1 MTSNEL
7 AAILGKLLA
16 VYVHPAVTRCVAP
29 DCSQSLHLTTH
40 RLAVL
45 VAPSAYADQDAR
57 YVLWM
62 ADRPNSAPPSSGIVG
77 QFPSHV
83 TMTCPFRIA
92 SSSALG
98 RREVEPTGET
108 TSRTK
113 TYTTQSDWTFL
124 EVLPCVRP
132 QRSGFL
138 HARVPQAGFSMDL
151 AGSSRACLMSAQRKP
166 RSSRPHASS
175 P

>member
-1 MTSNEL
+1 ML
-7 AAILGKLLA
+7 IKMLGT
-16 VYVHPAVTRCVAP
+16 YCGWRI
-29 DCSQSLHLTTH
+29 D
-40 RLAVL
+40 
-45 VAPSAYADQDAR
+45 
-57 YVLWM
+57 
-62 ADRPNSAPPSSGIVG
+62 PNSAPSSSGIVR

-138 HARVPQAGFSMDL
+138 HARVPQAGFSTNL
-151 AGSSRACLMSAQRKP
+151 TGSSRACLMSAQRKP
-166 RSSRPHASS
+166 RSSRPQVFELRRWTGIRMNSKKQERAIQL
-175 P
+175 